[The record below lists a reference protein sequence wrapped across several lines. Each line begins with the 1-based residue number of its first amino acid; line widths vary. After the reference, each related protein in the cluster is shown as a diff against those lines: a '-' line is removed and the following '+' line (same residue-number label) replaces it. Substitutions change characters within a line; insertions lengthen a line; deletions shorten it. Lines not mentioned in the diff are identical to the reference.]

1 MSTIRDFLHD
11 THLGAR
17 QSYKALGL
25 WPLIR
30 TRGDTP
36 HEAKGLDYV
45 SLADALEDGF
55 VGVDEVSDDGSVPTV
70 RVDNRAETR
79 VLVIFGEEIRGAKQ
93 NRVANA
99 TFLLPAR
106 QVVDIDVSCVEQGR
120 WGRHPRAGARSE
132 GFEESADLIS
142 SVVRRKMARKVA
154 MSREAR
160 GRFDADQ
167 SEVWQNVSECLQASG
182 SASETMAYS
191 DYVETRAHDLED
203 YTDAFR
209 PVAGQVG
216 FVVSIGDDVVGIE
229 AVGSEKVFARV
240 FPKLVRAYAID
251 AIDSERVRAE
261 QSRVRFDGPEPFL
274 AAVGTAPEQ
283 TRGPSLG
290 VGEDV
295 RLRSQSVEACA
306 LIAEGAVVHLTGFL
320 ASQDV

>member
-1 MSTIRDFLHD
+1 MSTIRDFLHH

-36 HEAKGLDYV
+36 HEAKDLDYV

-142 SVVRRKMARKVA
+142 SVVRRM
-154 MSREAR
+154 
-160 GRFDADQ
+160 
-167 SEVWQNVSECLQASG
+167 
-182 SASETMAYS
+182 
-191 DYVETRAHDLED
+191 
-203 YTDAFR
+203 
-209 PVAGQVG
+209 
-216 FVVSIGDDVVGIE
+216 
-229 AVGSEKVFARV
+229 
-240 FPKLVRAYAID
+240 
-251 AIDSERVRAE
+251 
-261 QSRVRFDGPEPFL
+261 
-274 AAVGTAPEQ
+274 
-283 TRGPSLG
+283 
-290 VGEDV
+290 
-295 RLRSQSVEACA
+295 
-306 LIAEGAVVHLTGFL
+306 
-320 ASQDV
+320 